1 MLGKKTVPKLEAM
14 HIYKIGDL
22 ARSDKT
28 GIMKKFGK
36 HGLMMWEYANG
47 IDNSEIVCIREK
59 PKSIGNSI
67 TLPYDIREKDKLEE
81 IVLALTEQVA
91 YRLRK
96 QEMLANVVNVQLRTK
111 DFKDVSHQRRLDT
124 SVSNTKEILV
134 VARSLLDELF
144 VQGMAI
150 RLVGVRLDSLIEKDM
165 KQVSLFDTKE
175 SEKQDALDS
184 TIDKLKDKYG
194 YDFITRAGKMNVDD
208 IVHIRKK

>member
-1 MLGKKTVPKLEAM
+1 
-14 HIYKIGDL
+14 
-22 ARSDKT
+22 
-28 GIMKKFGK
+28 
-36 HGLMMWEYANG
+36 
-47 IDNSEIVCIREK
+47 
-59 PKSIGNSI
+59 
-67 TLPYDIREKDKLEE
+67 
-81 IVLALTEQVA
+81 
-91 YRLRK
+91 
-96 QEMLANVVNVQLRTK
+96 MLANVVNVQLRTK
-111 DFKDVSHQRRLDT
+111 DFKDVSHQRKLDT

-150 RLVGVRLDSLIEKDM
+150 RLVGVRVDSLIEKDM

>member
-1 MLGKKTVPKLEAM
+1 MYIK
-14 HIYKIGDL
+14 
-22 ARSDKT
+22 
-28 GIMKKFGK
+28 
-36 HGLMMWEYANG
+36 
-47 IDNSEIVCIREK
+47 EK
-59 PKSIGNSI
+59 PKSIGNSV
-67 TLPYDIREKDKLEE
+67 TLPYDVREKEKLEE
-81 IVLALTEQVA
+81 VVLALTEQVS

-96 QEMLANVVNVQLRTK
+96 YDMLANVVNIQLRTK
-111 DFKDVSHQRRLDT
+111 DFKDVSHQRKLDT
-124 SVSNTKEILV
+124 SISNTKEILV

-144 VQGMAI
+144 EKGMAI
-150 RLVGVRLDSLIEKDM
+150 RLVGVRVDSLIEKDM